1 MALAAAG
8 CKGNKAAAP
17 TMQALPVK
25 TAVISMQSVAEGSDY
40 VATIKS
46 RRSAMLQ
53 PQVSGRLTGILIQ
66 SGAHVRSGQVMME
79 IDAQVQKATV
89 QALKATEI
97 QKKTVYDFNTIE
109 SERQRK
115 LYEAGITSRDV
126 YDQAT
131 QGFNNAKADYE
142 AAVAS
147 RKTQE
152 EQLTYYTIR
161 APFDGIVG
169 DIPVHVGDY
178 VSSSTQLTTVDDTGG
193 LEAYIYLPTERGV
206 DARTGLEVNLFD
218 TGGQLLEKTKINFL
232 SPQVDPTLQ
241 GILAKA
247 PVNSTRDK
255 LRNAQLVK
263 ARVIWGSKPMPIV
276 PVLAVVRQG
285 GQSFV
290 FVVQKAN
297 GMAIAHQVP
306 VVLGDTVGNSYAV
319 SSGLSQGDQV
329 IVTGTQFLVN
339 NMPVVPMGS

>member
-1 MALAAAG
+1 MAAG
-8 CKGNKAAAP
+8 CKAKKEAAP
-17 TMQALPVK
+17 AMQALPVK
-25 TAVISMQSVAEGSDY
+25 TAVVSLQSVAEGSDY
-40 VATIKS
+40 VATVKS
-46 RRSAMLQ
+46 RRSAILQ
-53 PQVSGRLTGILIQ
+53 PQVSGRLIAILLQ
-66 SGAHVRSGQVMME
+66 SGAHVRSGQVMMQ

-89 QALKATEI
+89 QALKATEV
-97 QKKTVYDFNTIE
+97 QKKTVYNFNIIE

-115 LYEAGITSRDV
+115 LFDAGITSRDV
-126 YDQAT
+126 FDQAM
-131 QGFNNAKADYE
+131 QAYDNAKADYE

-152 EQLTYYTIR
+152 EQLTYYTMR
-161 APFDGIVG
+161 APFDGVVG

-193 LEAYIYLPTERGV
+193 LEAYIYLPTERGA

-218 TGGQLLEKTKINFL
+218 TGGQLLEKTKIDFL
-232 SPQVDPTLQ
+232 SPQVDSALQ

-247 PVNSTRDK
+247 PVHSTRDQ
-255 LRNAQLVK
+255 LRNAQMVK
-263 ARVIWGSKPMPIV
+263 ARVIWGSKSMPVV

-290 FVVQKAN
+290 YVVRKAN
-297 GMAIAHQVP
+297 GMTLAHQVP

-319 SSGLSQGDQV
+319 SSGLHEGDQV

-339 NMPVVPMGS
+339 NMPVVPIGS